1 MINEEMQ
8 TIINNVDLSWPK
20 DYIIRYLYIRL
31 APFFRRDLKYF
42 LASDESKL
50 EQFNA
55 GFINRGTD
63 IVCSTISDFFVNL
76 YKSFGINAKKI
87 AANSA
92 KIPLFAMIVEG
103 DHGWYFID
111 PLNDLFH
118 AQYNLKTTE
127 YGVIPYYKTLA
138 TNYPNLISLP
148 QEYLAEIDE
157 RLGIE
162 KPLNDFFNIVHI
174 EMTSR
179 NRIAEHFQTPKEDRI
194 ELFNKKM
201 DFASNHFIN
210 IGSVNGA
217 FERLQLYLFLERI
230 MFFKTE
236 KRNLK
241 IFLDTTFSIP
251 RPHIEYTNPYTGTTA
266 IFEEQKKD
274 KQYTLTKLK

>member
-148 QEYLAEIDE
+148 QEYLAEIE
-157 RLGIE
+157 
-162 KPLNDFFNIVHI
+162 
-174 EMTSR
+174 
-179 NRIAEHFQTPKEDRI
+179 
-194 ELFNKKM
+194 
-201 DFASNHFIN
+201 
-210 IGSVNGA
+210 IGRAHV
-217 FERLQLYLFLERI
+217 
-230 MFFKTE
+230 
-236 KRNLK
+236 
-241 IFLDTTFSIP
+241 
-251 RPHIEYTNPYTGTTA
+251 
-266 IFEEQKKD
+266 
-274 KQYTLTKLK
+274 